1 MGDVSLAVERAETKT
16 ENLRAKA
23 GAIDEL
29 ASTGVLDDAAMLGGG
44 DDIERQL
51 RAVTANAA
59 VEDELAALKAGIA
72 PRAKELPEARS

>member
-1 MGDVSLAVERAETKT
+1 MAVERAETKT

-29 ASTGVLDDAAMLGGG
+29 AESGVLDEASMLGGG

-51 RAVTANAA
+51 RAVSANVA
-59 VEDELAALKAGIA
+59 VENELAALKAGVS
-72 PRAKELPEARS
+72 PQVRELQEGRS